1 MFFQAKFE
9 SLFRT
14 YDKDITFQYFK
25 SFKRV
30 RINFSNPLSAADARL
45 QLHKTEFLG
54 KEMKLYFAQVSMFTA
69 RQVPPPSTSAAQH
82 LVADDVRH
90 WEASAHL
97 KRSPSLNSGALTCSE
112 ESGACENHLR
122 GGNPVAS

>member
-1 MFFQAKFE
+1 MHFRNFNYSFSSLIACVANSEIFSESETRAKFE

-54 KEMKLYFAQVSMFTA
+54 KEMKLYFAQRFG
-69 RQVPPPSTSAAQH
+69 SALGPH
-82 LVADDVRH
+82 GP
-90 WEASAHL
+90 AHSWRAGIC
-97 KRSPSLNSGALTCSE
+97 K
-112 ESGACENHLR
+112 
-122 GGNPVAS
+122 PVLHISRLYT